1 MATAAQV
8 SKAILQEILVHGA
21 ESQLEAVEFQDTI
34 FAMNNYMTAID
45 ANGIHLGYTV
55 VSDLGDTIT
64 VPAGALQG
72 IISNVAVMVAP
83 QFGAEIPQG
92 LAIKAKVG
100 LRAMRKL
107 GVTLA
112 SMQFPGTLP
121 LGSGNETTNNWDSEQ
136 HFFFNSEDND
146 VSTET
151 NQNIGLE
158 SST

>member
-1 MATAAQV
+1 MATAGQV
-8 SKAILQEILVHGA
+8 SKAILQEILVHGS
-21 ESQLEAVEFQDTI
+21 ETELEASEFQDTI
-34 FAMNNYMTAID
+34 FAMNNYMTSID
-45 ANGIHLGYTV
+45 ANGIQLGYTV
-55 VSDLGDTIT
+55 VDNLGDIIT

-72 IISNVAVMVAP
+72 IIANVAIMLAP

-92 LAIKAKVG
+92 LALKAKTG

-112 SMQFPGTLP
+112 SMHFPGTLP

-136 HFFFNSEDND
+136 HFFFNSESND